1 MTASFFGTLGSS
13 MFSFSLGLML
23 LERTN
28 LSIGFGLSIMMTS
41 IVSIFLSPFVGP
53 IVDKINRKV
62 IIIWQTMAIVA
73 LCLYWLLTSRSNEYL
88 FLYSLILVLILAIVD
103 EFTSVAQESSKV
115 NMVVES
121 DLQKLAGYEQLSA
134 NATGLFLL

>member
-1 MTASFFGTLGSS
+1 
-13 MFSFSLGLML
+13 
-23 LERTN
+23 
-28 LSIGFGLSIMMTS
+28 MMTS

-62 IIIWQTMAIVA
+62 IIIIGQTMAIVA
-73 LCLYWLLTSRSNEYL
+73 LCLYWFLTSRSNEYL